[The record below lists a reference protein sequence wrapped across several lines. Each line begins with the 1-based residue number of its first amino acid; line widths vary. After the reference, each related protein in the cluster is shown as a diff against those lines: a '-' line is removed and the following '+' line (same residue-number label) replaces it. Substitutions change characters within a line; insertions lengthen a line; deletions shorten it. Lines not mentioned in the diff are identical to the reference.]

1 MRKTLWVAAAVV
13 VVGVLGSATFALAHG
28 GGKDIKGDHL
38 NAYAVTPILSTYSTG
53 SFTAKIDD
61 KAHKI
66 AYPLSYSG
74 REGAVRQAHIHIGRP
89 AIAGG
94 IMAWL
99 CQTATNPSPTPG
111 TPTCPQSGSVSGTL
125 TPASVLAVP
134 TQDVAAGNWQEFV
147 DAIRNQA
154 AYANVHTSKF
164 PAGEIRAQ
172 LRTRGHG
179 DDKHNH

>member
-28 GGKDIKGDHL
+28 FGGNSVKAEQLTGY
-38 NAYAVTPILSTYSTG
+38 NETPTLSTDSTG
-53 SFTAKIDD
+53 SFKAKVDEKGQKID
-61 KAHKI
+61 
-66 AYPLSYSG
+66 YTLSYSG
-74 REGAVRQAHIHIGRP
+74 LEGDVQQAHIHIGRP

-99 CQTATNPSPTPG
+99 CQTAAHTSPTPG

-125 TPASVLAVP
+125 TPASVLAVAP
-134 TQDVAAGNWQEFV
+134 QDVAAGNWQEFV

-172 LRTRGHG
+172 LRLGGRDHGH
-179 DDKHNH
+179 

>member
-28 GGKDIKGDHL
+28 GGKDIKGDQL
-38 NAYAVTPILSTYSTG
+38 NGYAETPTLSTDSTG

-61 KAHKI
+61 KGQKI
-66 AYPLSYSG
+66 DYTLSYSG
-74 REGAVRQAHIHIGRP
+74 LEGDVRQAHIHIGRP

-99 CQTATNPSPTPG
+99 CQTATNPSPTAG

-134 TQDVAAGNWQEFV
+134 AQDVAAGNWQEFV